1 VHEDDNPTGGE
12 QHLHRIK
19 QKVEE
24 LERLLSYKAQSLSE
38 QDRQQLD
45 ADLHNSIKMRK
56 WVE

>member
-1 VHEDDNPTGGE
+1 MHEDDNPTGGE
-12 QHLHRIK
+12 LHLQRIK